1 MIALRFF
8 LRSWYGNV
16 LILMLLAATS
26 SFLITFYTTALSVPW
41 SITLEKHLMIFL
53 FSFVLMFFAIFLIS
67 YVIYRLDANNYLRK
81 HELLRYM
88 IQFILLVLLM
98 GAVALRVVYAVYLTF
113 FRVDLQKSEY
123 FERDYV
129 VVLFCLIMVQVYF
142 AIRKN
147 RKLSAY
153 ALQRSKILY
162 KWVSLRDEVINEMG
176 ANKVLLLQEM
186 QDLLIQKDNLQRLH
200 EVQLDELRAEQDKQI
215 LLYVTEQE
223 ELRMEKENQALLHE
237 NQLIEL
243 RAEQDK
249 QIILYVTEREE
260 LYMEQE
266 NQALL
271 HKNQLVELRDE
282 QEKQTAFYV
291 TELDDL
297 RARKQRL
304 RSNHELLT
312 EDEMRLKICMQE
324 LTDEILVIIGAENEW
339 VRIAQIAYFHLKEGS
354 SRFKLV
360 DVQLLD
366 GREGKVDMESLAKI
380 EKRWP
385 NLLFRAGRG
394 HLIMHLAVREIVKE
408 GDVYS
413 IELYGARKERL
424 KVQHD
429 VYNKLVK
436 LGDEWARLIPESQ

>member
-1 MIALRFF
+1 
-8 LRSWYGNV
+8 
-16 LILMLLAATS
+16 
-26 SFLITFYTTALSVPW
+26 
-41 SITLEKHLMIFL
+41 
-53 FSFVLMFFAIFLIS
+53 
-67 YVIYRLDANNYLRK
+67 
-81 HELLRYM
+81 
-88 IQFILLVLLM
+88 
-98 GAVALRVVYAVYLTF
+98 
-113 FRVDLQKSEY
+113 
-123 FERDYV
+123 
-129 VVLFCLIMVQVYF
+129 
-142 AIRKN
+142 
-147 RKLSAY
+147 
-153 ALQRSKILY
+153 
-162 KWVSLRDEVINEMG
+162 MG

-186 QDLLIQKDNLQRLH
+186 QDLLMQKDNLQRLH
-200 EVQLDELRAEQDKQI
+200 KIQLDELRAEQDKQI

-223 ELRMEKENQALLHE
+223 ELRTEKENQALLHE

-282 QEKQTAFYV
+282 QVKQIEFYL
-291 TELDDL
+291 TKLDDL

-312 EDEMRLKICMQE
+312 EYEMRLKICMQE

-380 EKRWP
+380 EKLYP

-394 HLIMHLAVREIVKE
+394 RLIVQLAVRDLMRE
-408 GDVYS
+408 GDMCF
-413 IELYGARKERL
+413 ILFYGVQQERY
-424 KVQHD
+424 KVQLD
-429 VYNKLVK
+429 VYEKLLKLRTEWVK
-436 LGDEWARLIPESQ
+436 LMPKKSL